1 MTEGKN
7 TDSIPPDVLK
17 QINDGLAKG
26 RATWDRYYFDP
37 KFHAAVSSMVQWLQY
52 HKNLTAD
59 DLREAVEMADSIVES
74 RKMADADRITHIP
87 GKESDDGEMH

>member
-1 MTEGKN
+1 MSEGKK

-26 RATWDRYYFDP
+26 RATWDRYHFDP

-59 DLREAVEMADSIVES
+59 DLREAVEMAESIFEY
-74 RKMADADRITHIP
+74 RKLTDAPAPNGDER
-87 GKESDDGEMH
+87 